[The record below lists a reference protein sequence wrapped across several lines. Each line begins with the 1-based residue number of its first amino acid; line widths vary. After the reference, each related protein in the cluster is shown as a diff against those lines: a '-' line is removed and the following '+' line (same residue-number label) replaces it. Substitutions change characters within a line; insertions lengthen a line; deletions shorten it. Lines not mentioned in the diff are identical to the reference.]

1 MHPADHFPNQE
12 PVPSGSQFALDHEL
26 EVEATITSLKQ
37 HFEAVRQH
45 EVRRVRKR
53 LGQLSSTQENAI
65 ESLTHSIIDQILYAP
80 ITVLKIAS
88 EDNDS
93 LVAIQTVHRIF
104 SLERQAGGTIM
115 SMGRANGE
123 EK

>member
-1 MHPADHFPNQE
+1 MRPSDHYPANQQ
-12 PVPSGSQFALDHEL
+12 PVQPKSTLTLDHEP
-26 EVEATITSLKQ
+26 EVQATIASLKQ
-37 HFEAVRQH
+37 HFEVVRQH
-45 EVRRVRKR
+45 EVRRLRKR
-53 LGQLSSTQENAI
+53 LGQLSSTLENAI

-104 SLERQAGGTIM
+104 SLERQADGTIM

-123 EK
+123 